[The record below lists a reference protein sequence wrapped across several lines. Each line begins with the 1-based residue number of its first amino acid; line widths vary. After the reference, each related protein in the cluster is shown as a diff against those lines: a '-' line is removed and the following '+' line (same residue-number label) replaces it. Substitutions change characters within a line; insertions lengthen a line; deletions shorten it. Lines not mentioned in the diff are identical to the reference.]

1 MVPHTFQAAEMGQK
15 SWDGG
20 EEGRSGTRNWE
31 RTRGRCSGKNLTV
44 LAWTLSLVTSS
55 FVSSGQSPVPVSD
68 LSLKIRPVHHQAAL
82 RLTCDPAVKLDT
94 VPGTVAVPFFFVAII
109 FRGREYCAPSPLHS
123 WGRGVLHSPSEVG
136 GCKLDTDLSSQGT
149 ATAPPYR
156 FQGKIFPIQRLLPS
170 VCPEL
175 IVS

>member
-1 MVPHTFQAAEMGQK
+1 MVPHTFQVAEMGQK

-68 LSLKIRPVHHQAAL
+68 LSPEDKA
-82 RLTCDPAVKLDT
+82 
-94 VPGTVAVPFFFVAII
+94 
-109 FRGREYCAPSPLHS
+109 S
-123 WGRGVLHSPSEVG
+123 SPS
-136 GCKLDTDLSSQGT
+136 GCPETDL
-149 ATAPPYR
+149 
-156 FQGKIFPIQRLLPS
+156 
-170 VCPEL
+170 
-175 IVS
+175 